1 MWKEVGSLKGNINSF
16 EELLDAFIVN
26 LFSEP
31 KCSGFVLGAL
41 DIIVFRPSNF
51 LMHQMWRVYND
62 GFIEPFLMEVSW
74 HFNKFGGVLK
84 IFFNLSIKARPDQFM
99 AFLN

>member
-62 GFIEPFLMEVSW
+62 GFIEKIM
-74 HFNKFGGVLK
+74 GGDLWVFRYM
-84 IFFNLSIKARPDQFM
+84 IWY
-99 AFLN
+99 